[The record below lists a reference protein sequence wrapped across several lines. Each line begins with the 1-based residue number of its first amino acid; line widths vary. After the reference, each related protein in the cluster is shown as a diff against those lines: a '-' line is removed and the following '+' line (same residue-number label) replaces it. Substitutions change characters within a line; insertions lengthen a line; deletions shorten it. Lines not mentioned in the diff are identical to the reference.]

1 MKYLQVEV
9 QEEEEVDPILP
20 LQKLSR
26 VRFI

>member
-9 QEEEEVDPILP
+9 QEEEEVDPTLP